1 MIRFS
6 KIFKKNDQPQQPLP
20 KGIKP
25 EPAPG
30 SGADAE
36 GSSLQ
41 MPSKGRYQ
49 SSIKLSPSLNAEIEK
64 ERPLTPNIANL
75 YDEIV
80 AKAKSIYGSGSGIK
94 RDMVSELTP
103 QIEKIVESMASGSD
117 ELMLIALRDYAKPEN
132 IFNYHVANVT
142 IIALAIG
149 IEMALEEKRIM
160 ELGVAAFIHDIG
172 TGNTSLLNKKDNFS
186 EEEFE
191 RFKLHPNEGA
201 LALGRIDPKLNQR
214 IIEAVKQEHERV
226 DGSGYPD
233 GLVGDEI
240 NEYAQIIGLADVY
253 EALMHDR
260 PYRGRYTSIDT
271 IRIILKNKKLF
282 SGKVVKALIE
292 AFGIFPVETL
302 VQLNTKEIGIVVKRD
317 PELISRPV
325 VDILVD
331 SYGKE
336 TKQPKRITL
345 ADNPVIYID
354 NCVKQDDKAAAPA
367 SDKGK

>member
-6 KIFKKNDQPQQPLP
+6 KIFNKKNEEPPAPLP

-25 EPAPG
+25 EEKPHG
-30 SGADAE
+30 DAL
-36 GSSLQ
+36 SDNITTHRSAQ
-41 MPSKGRYQ
+41 GRYQ
-49 SSIKLSPSLNAEIEK
+49 SSVKLSPALNAEIEK
-64 ERPLTPNIANL
+64 ERPLTPNIASL
-75 YDEIV
+75 YEDLV
-80 AKAKSIYGSGSGIK
+80 AKAKDIYGAGTGVK
-94 RDMVSELTP
+94 RDFMAELGP
-103 QIEKIVESMASGSD
+103 DIDKIYESMASGSD
-117 ELMLIALRDYAKPEN
+117 ELLLIALRDYPKPDDM
-132 IFNYHVANVT
+132 FQCHVVNVT
-142 IIALAIG
+142 IISVAVGIG
-149 IEMALEEKRIM
+149 LGFEDRRMN

-172 TGNTSLLNKKDNFS
+172 TGNSSLLNKKDYFS
-186 EEEFE
+186 EDEFE
-191 RFKLHPNEGA
+191 KVKLHPNEGA

-214 IIEAVKQEHERV
+214 IVEAVKQEHERA
-226 DGSGYPD
+226 DGSGYPE

-260 PYRGRYTSIDT
+260 PYRGKYTSIDT

-282 SGKVVKALIE
+282 SAKAIKSLIE

-325 VDILVD
+325 VDILID

-354 NCVKQDDKAAAPA
+354 SCVRHEDQGPMPV
-367 SDKGK
+367 SEKG